1 MSTLAVHRPSGRR
14 LNTRSLNG
22 GPGRGRQPAKIDRDE
37 DLVTG
42 LRDREREAAEVLVAR
57 YADRLYR
64 LAIRITGSEQDAEE
78 VVQDAL
84 WTATRKIDTFRGD
97 SALGTWLHRIAVNAA
112 NQKRRARR
120 SRRNEVSRDD
130 LFFGGQAQPGA
141 PASDWSAK
149 MEDPAL
155 QMELRRVLT
164 SAIDDMRVA
173 SRCGRSLE
181 SRDLRSTARQSEHGQ
196 VTRPSRAPV
205 PARPPGRIHDR
216 GARRRPRGFSQFVL
230 SPPSSRGD
238 RHE

>member
-22 GPGRGRQPAKIDRDE
+22 GPGRGRQPAKNDRDE

-155 QMELRRVLT
+155 QTELRRVLT
-164 SAIDDMRVA
+164 SAIDDMRVGYCTSFLLHDVEGLSIHEISALLRVRVSTVKSRVHRARLFLRGRLAGYMTGELGAAPEDSA
-173 SRCGRSLE
+173 S
-181 SRDLRSTARQSEHGQ
+181 
-196 VTRPSRAPV
+196 
-205 PARPPGRIHDR
+205 
-216 GARRRPRGFSQFVL
+216 
-230 SPPSSRGD
+230 SS
-238 RHE
+238 

>member
-1 MSTLAVHRPSGRR
+1 M
-14 LNTRSLNG
+14 
-22 GPGRGRQPAKIDRDE
+22 
-37 DLVTG
+37 TG

-155 QMELRRVLT
+155 QTELRRVLT
-164 SAIDDMRVA
+164 SAIDDMRVGYCTSFLLHDVEGLSIHEISALLRVRVSTVKSRVHRARLFLRGRLAGYMTGELGAAPEDSA
-173 SRCGRSLE
+173 S
-181 SRDLRSTARQSEHGQ
+181 
-196 VTRPSRAPV
+196 
-205 PARPPGRIHDR
+205 
-216 GARRRPRGFSQFVL
+216 
-230 SPPSSRGD
+230 SS
-238 RHE
+238 